1 MLVVDKAAVE
11 MMTIGIIAML
21 IHIVIITD
29 MILLLL
35 VADKAAVENMT
46 AGTIAIP
53 SILLATVTNM
63 SMIPTG
69 HWVVMI
75 DHQIETM
82 SPIIVVALKVKTI
95 ITAILVVE
103 MIMLHV
109 LQESARIT
117 MIVNHRIVP
126 ETTVVEVVGM
136 HKWEHQSAKTATI
149 QLLDHKNVLEQK
161 EPPLLLLQQHLLLA
175 EEGVL

>member
-1 MLVVDKAAVE
+1 MLVVDKAVVE

-46 AGTIAIP
+46 AETIAIP
-53 SILLATVTNM
+53 SILLATVTDM

-69 HWVVMI
+69 HRVVMI
-75 DHQIETM
+75 NHQIKTM
-82 SPIIVVALKVKTI
+82 SPILVVALKVKTI

-103 MIMLHV
+103 MRMLHA
-109 LQESARIT
+109 LQKADIARIT
-117 MIVNHRIVP
+117 MIVNHRIVL
-126 ETTVVEVVGM
+126 EMTVVEVVGM

-161 EPPLLLLQQHLLLA
+161 EPPLLLLQQHLLLV
-175 EEGVL
+175 GVL